1 MKIENVRDFRSV
13 VNIAGDRGDKVFLME
28 RRGKEF
34 QKITY
39 AEMRHLVRSLSEF
52 LFSLGIN
59 KGDKIGIL
67 ATNRIEWGIAYLSI
81 VYGGR
86 TAVPL
91 DPQLKEEEILN
102 LMKIAEVK
110 AVYTTERFF
119 ERVSGAGIPVITLDD
134 THPIRFSEAI
144 EKGETLLKWNGEIK
158 VEVNPDDIASIIF
171 TSGTTGA
178 SKGVVLTHRNF
189 LFDADMSERLLNL
202 MEDDIFLSVLPI
214 HHTFEFTGGFV
225 DPLIRGNTICY
236 ARSLKSKE
244 LLEDLKDSRATML
257 LGVPLLFEKLYQG
270 IMKKIG
276 EAGGVKGLMLKY
288 GINKGMRDAR
298 KKGNIP
304 VRNFVTK
311 KILEQAGLSTIRLM
325 IAGGAALKPEVE
337 EGIRALGIGI
347 VQGYGLSEASP
358 IVTINPPDRP
368 NLGSIG
374 LPIPETEVRIH
385 NPDQDGIGELI
396 VKGEHVMQGYY
407 KNPDATAET
416 IKDGWLHTGD
426 LGYMDE
432 DGYFYITGRKKAVI
446 VTPGGK
452 NVFPEELEYKL
463 QQIDIVEEV
472 LVIGVFDSEKKG
484 DEIMAIIY
492 PDWELLPECTGDD
505 RTACAREKLEGLIKE
520 LNAELPPY
528 KRIKYIEVREEEFPK
543 TTTRKIK
550 RYLFQNVKKI

>member
-13 VNIAGDRGDKVFLME
+13 VNIAGDRGNRVFLME
-28 RRGKEF
+28 RRGKGF

-39 AEMRHLVRSLSEF
+39 AEMRHLVRALSEF

-86 TAVPL
+86 IAVPL
-91 DPQLKEEEILN
+91 DPQLKEEEILT
-102 LMKIAEVK
+102 LMKIAEVRGI
-110 AVYTTERFF
+110 YTTERFF
-119 ERVSGAGIPVITLDD
+119 EMVSGSGIPVITLDD
-134 THPIRFSEAI
+134 THPIGFSEAI

-158 VEVNPDDIASIIF
+158 VKVNPDDIASIIF

-189 LFDADMSERLLNL
+189 LFDADMSERLLKL
-202 MEDDIFLSVLPI
+202 IDDEIFLSVLPI
-214 HHTFEFTGGFV
+214 HHTFEFTAGFV
-225 DPLIRGNTICY
+225 DPLIKGNSICY

-276 EAGGVKGLMLKY
+276 EAGGLKGLMLKY
-288 GINKGMRDAR
+288 GINKGIRDAR
-298 KKGNIP
+298 KSGNIP
-304 VRNFVTK
+304 VRNFVTR
-311 KILEQAGLSTIRLM
+311 KILEQAGLSSIRVM

-337 EGIRALGIGI
+337 EGLRALGLGI

-358 IVTINPPDRP
+358 VVTINPPDRP
-368 NLGSIG
+368 KVGSIG
-374 LPIPETEVRIH
+374 LPLPETEVRIH

-426 LGYMDE
+426 LGHMDE

-463 QQIDIVEEV
+463 QQINIVKEV

-492 PDWELLPECTGDD
+492 PDWELLPECSDD
-505 RTACAREKLEGLIKE
+505 NRTACAREKLEGLIKE

-550 RYLFQNVKKI
+550 RYLFQNVKKL

>member
-1 MKIENVRDFRSV
+1 
-13 VNIAGDRGDKVFLME
+13 
-28 RRGKEF
+28 
-34 QKITY
+34 
-39 AEMRHLVRSLSEF
+39 
-52 LFSLGIN
+52 
-59 KGDKIGIL
+59 
-67 ATNRIEWGIAYLSI
+67 
-81 VYGGR
+81 
-86 TAVPL
+86 
-91 DPQLKEEEILN
+91 
-102 LMKIAEVK
+102 
-110 AVYTTERFF
+110 
-119 ERVSGAGIPVITLDD
+119 
-134 THPIRFSEAI
+134 
-144 EKGETLLKWNGEIK
+144 
-158 VEVNPDDIASIIF
+158 
-171 TSGTTGA
+171 
-178 SKGVVLTHRNF
+178 
-189 LFDADMSERLLNL
+189 
-202 MEDDIFLSVLPI
+202 
-214 HHTFEFTGGFV
+214 
-225 DPLIRGNTICY
+225 
-236 ARSLKSKE
+236 
-244 LLEDLKDSRATML
+244 
-257 LGVPLLFEKLYQG
+257 
-270 IMKKIG
+270 
-276 EAGGVKGLMLKY
+276 
-288 GINKGMRDAR
+288 
-298 KKGNIP
+298 IP
-304 VRNFVTK
+304 VRNFVTR
-311 KILEQAGLSTIRLM
+311 KILEQAGLSSIRVM

-358 IVTINPPDRP
+358 VVTINPPDRP
-368 NLGSIG
+368 KIGSIG
-374 LPIPETEVRIH
+374 LPLPETEVRIH

-407 KNPDATAET
+407 NNPEATAET
-416 IKDGWLHTGD
+416 IMDGWLHTGD